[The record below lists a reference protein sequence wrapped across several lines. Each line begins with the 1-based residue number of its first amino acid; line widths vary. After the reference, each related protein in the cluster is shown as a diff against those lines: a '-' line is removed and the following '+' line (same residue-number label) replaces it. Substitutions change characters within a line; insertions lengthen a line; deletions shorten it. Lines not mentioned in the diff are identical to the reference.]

1 MQNERFEVYQS
12 KDGWRWRLRAANSQI
27 VATGEAHTRKADAI
41 RACKR
46 LTDIA
51 IEAANSP
58 LVVRD
63 AG

>member
-1 MQNERFEVYQS
+1 MNQERFEVYQS
-12 KDGWRWRLRAANSQI
+12 KDGWRWRLKGGNGRI
-27 VATGEAHTRKADAI
+27 VAIGEAHTRKSDAI

-58 LVVRD
+58 LRVLE
-63 AG
+63 

>member
-1 MQNERFEVYQS
+1 MQYERFEVYQS

-58 LVVRD
+58 LVVVS
-63 AG
+63 

>member
-1 MQNERFEVYQS
+1 MQNERFEVYRDKSGQH
-12 KDGWRWRLRAANSQI
+12 RWRLVAANGRI
-27 VATGEAHTRKADAI
+27 VAIGEAHTRKSDAI

-58 LVVRD
+58 LIVNE
-63 AG
+63 

>member
-1 MQNERFEVYQS
+1 MKQPRFDVY
-12 KDGWRWRLRAANSQI
+12 KGADGWRWRLRAANSQI
-27 VATGEAHTRKADAI
+27 VATGEAHTRKSDAI

-58 LVVRD
+58 LVVRE
-63 AG
+63 

>member
-1 MQNERFEVYQS
+1 MNQERFEVYLS

-27 VATGEAHTRKADAI
+27 VAIGEAHTRKSDAI

-58 LVVRD
+58 LVVRE
-63 AG
+63 A

>member
-1 MQNERFEVYQS
+1 MQNERFIVFHA
-12 KDGWRWRLRAANSQI
+12 KDGWRWRLVSGNGRI
-27 VATGEAHTRKADAI
+27 VATGEAHTRKSDAI

-58 LVVRD
+58 LRVLP
-63 AG
+63 